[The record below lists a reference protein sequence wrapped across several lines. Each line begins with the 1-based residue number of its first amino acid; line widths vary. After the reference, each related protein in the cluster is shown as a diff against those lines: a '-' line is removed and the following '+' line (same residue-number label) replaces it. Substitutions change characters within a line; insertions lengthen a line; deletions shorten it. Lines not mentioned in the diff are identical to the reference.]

1 VEIIFHALLLLLGQH
16 LVSAANRNSS
26 EPIRRKNIVK
36 SIRRLYFYLVALISI
51 EIVLWGLVSLLR
63 SIVDQTLSGG
73 ADALAQAL
81 ALILVGVP
89 IFLIHWLWAQR
100 ASARDEEE
108 KTATIR
114 AAFFYGILLGTLI
127 PVAQNLLSFI
137 DRSLVQ
143 VTGLGVEGAFS
154 SFRNQTLADNL
165 IAILM
170 NGIVAGYFWNI
181 LRGEWATIPDPLRGE
196 NFTDVRRLY
205 RYIWMLYGLLLTVFG
220 AQQILRF
227 LLYIPGDTLGDLGR
241 DVAVNGVALLL
252 VGTPIWAYS
261 WQLIQESLADPAEMG
276 STLRLGILYLLALG
290 GVITVITTAFMVINA
305 ILSALLGQDILFSE
319 FIRDVGGPISIGVP
333 LGLVWAYYGFWL
345 SRHIEAVGDRVRQ
358 AAMKRL
364 YNYVLSLIGLVVA
377 FAGVASLFRFII
389 DMLLGSGILMTDTT
403 RSTLAASIASILV
416 GLPLWLIIW
425 RPIQAEALTLDE
437 MGDHARRS
445 VLRKTYLYLVLFV
458 SVIGGMATAVGLVY
472 QLIRVVLSGDTG
484 SDFINTVL
492 NLTQLLF
499 LFGIVLVYH
508 LNVLRK
514 DGAFTADS
522 LAEKQSGYSVLIVD
536 SGNEFVQS
544 VQAALMKLESKA
556 QLTITN
562 PEAKPEGTFN
572 AILLSGSLAVD
583 APEWIRSFNGSRIV
597 VQNESKDIVW
607 TADPGQAAQSVQQL
621 AEGQE
626 ILRQKTGRSPWMIA
640 IYIFAALFTLQ
651 LLFLLLAL
659 GISLITR

>member
-1 VEIIFHALLLLLGQH
+1 M
-16 LVSAANRNSS
+16 
-26 EPIRRKNIVK
+26 K

-51 EIVLWGLVSLLR
+51 EVVLWGLVGLLR
-63 SIVDQTLSGG
+63 SIVDETISGG

-89 IFLIHWLWAQR
+89 IFLVHWLWAQR
-100 ASARDEEE
+100 SSARDEEE
-108 KTATIR
+108 KSATIR
-114 AAFFYGILLGTLI
+114 AAFFYAILLGTLI

-143 VTGLGVEGAFS
+143 VTGLGVERAFRAFS
-154 SFRNQTLADNL
+154 EQTLADNL
-165 IAILM
+165 IAIIM
-170 NGIVAGYFWNI
+170 NGIVAAYFWNI
-181 LRGEWATIPDPLRGE
+181 LRGAWATLSDRE
-196 NFTDVRRLY
+196 NFTEVRRLY

-227 LLYIPGDTLGDLGR
+227 LLYIPGDVLGDLGR
-241 DVAVNGVALLL
+241 EVAVNGIALLL

-261 WQLIQESLADPAEMG
+261 LRVIQDSLADPAEMG

-290 GVITVITTAFMVINA
+290 GVITVITTAFLVMNT
-305 ILSALLGQDILFSE
+305 ILSIVLGQDISFNE
-319 FIRDVGGPISIGVP
+319 FIREVGGPISVGVP
-333 LGLVWAYYGFWL
+333 LALVWAYYGYWL
-345 SRHIEAVGDRVRQ
+345 KRHIAAVGDRVRQ

-377 FAGVASLFRFII
+377 FTGVTSLFRFIV
-389 DMLLGSGILMTDTT
+389 DMVIGPGLLLTDTT
-403 RSTLAASIASILV
+403 RGTLTASIASILV
-416 GLPLWLIIW
+416 GLPLWLVMW
-425 RPIQAEALTLDE
+425 RPMQAEALTQGE

-472 QLIRVVLSGDTG
+472 QLIRVVLSGDMG
-484 SDFINTVL
+484 SDFVNTVL

-499 LFGIVLVYH
+499 LFGVVLVYH

-514 DGAFTADS
+514 DGAFTADA
-522 LAEKQSGYSVLIVD
+522 LAEKQSGYSVLIID

-544 VQAALMKLESKA
+544 VKAALMKLGSKV
-556 QLTITN
+556 QVTVTN
-562 PEAKPEGTFN
+562 PEARPEGNFN
-572 AILLSGSLAVD
+572 AILLNGNLAVD
-583 APEWIRSFNGSRIV
+583 APDWIRSFNGSRIV
-597 VQNESKDIVW
+597 VQNEAKDIVW
-607 TADPGQAAQSVQQL
+607 TDDAAQAVQSIQQL

-626 ILRQKTGRSPWMIA
+626 IQKQKTGRSPWMIA
-640 IYIFAALFTLQ
+640 IYVFAALFMLQ

-659 GISLITR
+659 GISLVAR